1 MPYYEAER
9 SGKGYRLKRFFHDI
23 SWVQILAG
31 ALAAVTAFLLS
42 SRIGIAG
49 SVIGVAVG
57 SIVSAF
63 ASQLYQNVLDES
75 SKKLHDTVGSSDD
88 GSDGSGGDGSGAAGG
103 SDGNGTAADDQ
114 ETRTIVGLAGAINA
128 AEADAAAIA
137 GDKAGSAAKPD
148 ASTIETGV
156 QTELVNGL
164 SASQQP
170 KDATSVMDPAVTKDA
185 STDSTSILTQ
195 GNGGQPLAATP
206 SGKGTAKGTPATS
219 PRVVGSGNAVHPKVG
234 QHAKP
239 QRRKVSRNVIIVSIV
254 SALITVGI
262 TAGIIYALT
271 GGQGTD
277 KVLRPSESTSTV
289 QTTPSDE
296 STSSGSGSGN
306 EGDQD
311 QGNGTSTQNPSSSS
325 TSTST
330 STSTPSS
337 SSSSSSSSSDPT
349 ASPSTSTATPT
360 QSPTTTS
367 PSSSSTS
374 SSSNSEASS
383 KSSSTPS
390 DGSNVAAE

>member
-1 MPYYEAER
+1 M
-9 SGKGYRLKRFFHDI
+9 KRFFHDI

-88 GSDGSGGDGSGAAGG
+88 GSDGADGSGAAGG

-164 SASQQP
+164 SSSQKP
-170 KDATSVMDPAVTKDA
+170 KDVTSVMDPAVTKDA

-195 GNGGQPLAATP
+195 GNGGQPLAAAP

-306 EGDQD
+306 EDNQD

-325 TSTST
+325 TSTSI